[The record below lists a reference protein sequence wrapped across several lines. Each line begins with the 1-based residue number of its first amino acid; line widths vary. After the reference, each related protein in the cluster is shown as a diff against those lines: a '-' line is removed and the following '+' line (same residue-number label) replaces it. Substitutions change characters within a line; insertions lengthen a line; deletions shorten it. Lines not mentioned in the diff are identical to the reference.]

1 MAIIHSSG
9 SKKTTFA
16 GVAIAILIGLYGL
29 LRPSINEATGWSL
42 PAIAQTQSDN
52 ATTPAKPSPDNP
64 SPDNPSREKPAERA
78 TDVRSPA
85 QTPPSTAES
94 AQRQPSGAEPDA
106 TKDRGRQS
114 DAAPRP
120 NAPVS
125 RPAADETQPN
135 DTLKYGSLREIGKD
149 RYISLAGLLYTP
161 GSAEGHRLEHLRRH
175 TEDQPSRPGKHGV
188 FDGGMEGAL
197 KTIDQAYENA
207 KIGKRTSTRKEDG
220 RTIYTVDLGQRIGF
234 VGGQDGNQK
243 NQPMARRVQLV
254 LDGNRVI
261 TAFPL

>member
-1 MAIIHSSG
+1 MAITHSSG

-42 PAIAQTQSDN
+42 PAIAQTQSE
-52 ATTPAKPSPDNP
+52 TVTKPTEPSSEKPSAV
-64 SPDNPSREKPAERA
+64 KPAEQ
-78 TDVRSPA
+78 SNEA
-85 QTPPSTAES
+85 QSRPTTPPAS
-94 AQRQPSGAEPDA
+94 P
-106 TKDRGRQS
+106 
-114 DAAPRP
+114 
-120 NAPVS
+120 
-125 RPAADETQPN
+125 PAADETVPD
-135 DTLKYGSLREIGKD
+135 DTLKYGLLREIGRD
-149 RYISLAGLLYTP
+149 RYVSPAGLLYTP

-175 TEDQPSRPGKHGV
+175 IEDQPSRSGKHGV

-197 KTIDQAYENA
+197 KTIDQAYEKA
-207 KIGKRTSTRKEDG
+207 KIGKRTTTRKEDG
-220 RTIYTVDLGQRIGF
+220 RTIYTVDLGHRIGF
-234 VGGQDGNQK
+234 VGGREGNQK

>member
-42 PAIAQTQSDN
+42 PAIAQAQSDN
-52 ATTPAKPSPDNP
+52 VTTPAKPSREK
-64 SPDNPSREKPAERA
+64 PSRDNPAERA
-78 TDVRSPA
+78 TDVRSTA
-85 QTPPSTAES
+85 QTPPTTPEPAHT
-94 AQRQPSGAEPDA
+94 QPSAADPDA
-106 TKDRGRQS
+106 TQDRGRKS

-125 RPAADETQPN
+125 RPAADETQPD

-149 RYISLAGLLYTP
+149 RYISPAGLLYTP

-188 FDGGMEGAL
+188 FDGGMAGAL

-207 KIGKRTSTRKEDG
+207 KIGKRTSTREEDG

-234 VGGQDGNQK
+234 VGGREGNQK